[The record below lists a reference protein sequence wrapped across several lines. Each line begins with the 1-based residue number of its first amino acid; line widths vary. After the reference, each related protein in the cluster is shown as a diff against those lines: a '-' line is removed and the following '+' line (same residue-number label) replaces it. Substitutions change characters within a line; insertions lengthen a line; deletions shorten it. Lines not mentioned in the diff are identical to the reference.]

1 MSQRSL
7 FDCGVSKKRKAEE
20 ESSAL
25 TSETCQSP
33 AAKKPKSDSAPGS
46 ASSKSRVFQESW
58 LKQFDWLE
66 YDASSKRMFCK
77 TCRAANIHSAFTS
90 EGAG

>member
-7 FDCGVSKKRKAEE
+7 LDFGVSKKRKADD
-20 ESSAL
+20 ESVSV
-25 TSETCQSP
+25 
-33 AAKKPKSDSAPGS
+33 AKKTKTD
-46 ASSKSRVFQESW
+46 ASSKSRVFQDNW

-66 YDASSKRMFCK
+66 YDSASKRMFCK
-77 TCRAANIHSAFTS
+77 TCRAANIQNPFTK